1 MFPQD
6 TNYMPPMVFG
16 GKMLSEMDIAAAC
29 AVRRF
34 LYNSPTGVRD
44 AVTVQVNDLTFFDGA
59 EIKDLIHVHAV
70 VIKAG
75 IKSVD
80 VAVVCFRENPD
91 GTHDKMAEGKFRFV
105 AYDIARRV
113 AVPHGLKL
121 PVEESDE

>member
-34 LYNSPTGVRD
+34 LYSSPTGVRD
-44 AVTVQVNDLTFFDGA
+44 AVTVQVTDVTFFAGA
-59 EIKDLIHVHAV
+59 EIKDLIHVHALV
-70 VIKAG
+70 VKAG

-80 VAVVCFRENPD
+80 VAVTCFRENPD
-91 GTHDKMAEGKFRFV
+91 GTHDKMAEGKFKFV
-105 AYDIARRV
+105 AYDLDRRT
-113 AVPHGLKL
+113 AVPHGIKL
-121 PVEESDE
+121 LAEESDG